1 VAPRWETPNRFTV
14 YRTCPLATPEDRLF
28 FLLTYLKTYAV
39 QVVPGAAV
47 RHEPEQSQPVDPC
60 PAAGVAR
67 GAARPRRCPRPLP
80 HGSGWLSR
88 RGHSRRWRSLRPPQP
103 PHPELGRAPPLYGAF
118 DVKRFPSRFS
128 DIVHPYVRSKGPS
141 LRPDH
146 ERGRTRGWVE
156 VKDGPQGHRRRR
168 RPASLRF
175 AHPRATLGWLMTGQL
190 GGSAVPRRSSRVR
203 ALDPTTLYS
212 VRHAAGDA
220 SCASDA
226 RLPGGWDHSFAR
238 LEAHGGTAVHH
249 PPRKASGLTGRPCFE
264 VSGVLSETEDQTALR
279 TTPSGITP
287 AVA

>member
-1 VAPRWETPNRFTV
+1 MS
-14 YRTCPLATPEDRLF
+14 
-28 FLLTYLKTYAV
+28 
-39 QVVPGAAV
+39 
-47 RHEPEQSQPVDPC
+47 QSKANQLSC
-60 PAAGVAR
+60 C
-67 GAARPRRCPRPLP
+67 RRCSRRCAASAMPPPAPSRLWRT
-80 HGSGWLSR
+80 SWLSR
-88 RGHSRRWRSLRPPQP
+88 RGHSRRWRSLRT
-103 PHPELGRAPPLYGAF
+103 PPLYGAF

-238 LEAHGGTAVHH
+238 LEAHGGLRCTTH
-249 PPRKASGLTGRPCFE
+249 LGRQA
-264 VSGVLSETEDQTALR
+264 D
-279 TTPSGITP
+279 
-287 AVA
+287 

>member
-1 VAPRWETPNRFTV
+1 LALGGITAIAPDRPSRRGSRRCQKP
-14 YRTCPLATPEDRLF
+14 YRREEHRSRDVSEAEQHLRCR
-28 FLLTYLKTYAV
+28 
-39 QVVPGAAV
+39 AAA
-47 RHEPEQSQPVDPC
+47 
-60 PAAGVAR
+60 PAAGRTAQDCQGHRPGRRSWSSTHR
-67 GAARPRRCPRPLP
+67 GSAQLP
-80 HGSGWLSR
+80 DFES
-88 RGHSRRWRSLRPPQP
+88 
-103 PHPELGRAPPLYGAF
+103 PLYGAF

-238 LEAHGGTAVHH
+238 LEAHGGLRCTTH
-249 PPRKASGLTGRPCFE
+249 LGRQA
-264 VSGVLSETEDQTALR
+264 D
-279 TTPSGITP
+279 
-287 AVA
+287 